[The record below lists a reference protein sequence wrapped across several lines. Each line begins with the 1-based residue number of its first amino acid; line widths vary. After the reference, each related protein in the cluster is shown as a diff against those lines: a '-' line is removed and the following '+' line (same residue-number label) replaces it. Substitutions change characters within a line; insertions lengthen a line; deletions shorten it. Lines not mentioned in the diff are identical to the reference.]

1 LEDFLRSAQH
11 PPPSE
16 DGIRAF
22 ALHPGS
28 IVTDLAKHLTDEDR
42 QRFGTASDAADGHVP
57 PGRSAAEGGVF
68 YTNEQGAATA
78 VRCATS
84 SQFDGKGAIYC
95 EDVDISPMSDTTDPT
110 ARSVRPWAMDPEAAE
125 RLSRLSE
132 TLTRARIGG

>member
-1 LEDFLRSAQH
+1 LRSAQN
-11 PPPSE
+11 PLPSE

-42 QRFGTASDAADGHVP
+42 QRFGIAPDAADGHVP

-68 YTNEQGAATA
+68 NTNEQGAATA
-78 VRCATS
+78 VWCATS
-84 SQFDGKGAIYC
+84 SQFEGNGAVYC
-95 EDVDISPMSDTTDPT
+95 EDADISPMSDTTDPT
-110 ARSVRPWAMDPEAAE
+110 ARGVRPWEMDPEAAK

-132 TLTRARIGG
+132 TLTGARSGG

>member
-1 LEDFLRSAQH
+1 MRNTQH
-11 PPPSE
+11 PVPFE
-16 DGIRAF
+16 HGIRAF
-22 ALHPGS
+22 TLHPGS

-42 QRFGTASDAADGHVP
+42 RRFGIAPDAADEHVP

-68 YTNEQGAATA
+68 NSKQQGAAAA
-78 VRCATS
+78 VGCATS

-132 TLTRARIGG
+132 TLTGARIGD